1 MSSRRTL
8 ILIGAIVI
16 GIFAGVALLNYVRG
30 IEDDIAAEKQSVDVL
45 VATQDIPKGTPASE
59 AVNMMAVA
67 QIPLELRP
75 NTFVP
80 VDAQDALIGLEA
92 QNTIAKNQIIING
105 LFVDPTVIQQKFTDQ
120 IPSGQVAVSL
130 SIDQTAGVAGF
141 VQPGDEVNIMVQ
153 IPSSGCEVET
163 ADSGDPDNPD
173 AFVSEEE
180 TEAAAL
186 AAANCGMYTNPARAL
201 FQRVEVLSVGA
212 NLQLAPG
219 ESSQTGITQIGGPM
233 TFMVPSEAAQLLA
246 SIDETDIYLTLLPED
261 YQAEPI
267 APLTPDL
274 LAGPTP
280 AELAECLTP
289 YGADGFIAGDAVDA
303 ADTVAEGD
311 EETDEPTV
319 QQFSCA
325 ALWEN

>member
-45 VATQDIPKGTPASE
+45 VAIQDIPKGTPASE
-59 AVNMMAVA
+59 AVDMMAVA

-75 NTFVP
+75 NNFVP
-80 VDAQDALIGLEA
+80 VDARDALVGLEA
-92 QNTIAKNQIIING
+92 QNNIAKNQIIING
-105 LFVDPTVIQQKFTDQ
+105 LFVDPTVVQQKFTDQ
-120 IPSGQVAVSL
+120 IPSGQVAISL
-130 SIDQTAGVAGF
+130 SIDQVAGVAGF
-141 VQPGDEVNIMVQ
+141 VQPGDEVNLLIKHT
-153 IPSSGCEVET
+153 T
-163 ADSGDPDNPD
+163 ACGAGGEEEDAENPD
-173 AFVSEEE
+173 EESTPTGPVE
-180 TEAAAL
+180 DEEPELGEYCT
-186 AAANCGMYTNPARAL
+186 YTTPARYF

-219 ESSQTGITQIGGPM
+219 ETSTQGITQVGGPM

-246 SIDETDIYLTLLPED
+246 SVAEDAIYLTLLPED
-261 YQAEPI
+261 YQAEPLP
-267 APLTPDL
+267 ALTDDL
-274 LAGPTP
+274 MNGPTP

-289 YGADGFIAGDAVDA
+289 YGADGYIAGDAVDGGETV
-303 ADTVAEGD
+303 ADTD
-311 EETDEPTV
+311 ETV
-319 QQFSCA
+319 VEHFTCA